1 MNFSMIGG
9 DARSVRLAGL
19 LREDG
24 HTVRHFAL
32 EQALPDGAANL
43 AAALEKADCVV
54 LPLPA
59 ARDGALNAPYSAS
72 VVPMDALLH
81 ALPSGTLVCAGKAD
95 PAMREICTARGL
107 ILRDYFLREDFTL
120 ANAVLTAN
128 AAAALMAG
136 QSPLSGKHVL
146 ISGYGRI
153 GKHLASLLLC
163 AGAAVT
169 VAARNPAARA
179 QARSLGCRAVPIA
192 QAPEAGYDFVVNTVP
207 SPIFGLDAI
216 RAFGSARCIEL
227 ASPPYGFDLTAARDA
242 GTEVLLASGL
252 PGKYAPD
259 AAAAAVRDSI
269 YAILEE

>member
-43 AAALEKADCVV
+43 AAALADADCVV

-59 ARDGALNAPYSAS
+59 ARDGALNAPYSALS
-72 VVPMDALLH
+72 LPIDALLH
-81 ALPSGTLVCAGKAD
+81 ALHPGTLVCAGKAD
-95 PAMREICTARGL
+95 AAVREICAARGL
-107 ILRDYFLREDFTL
+107 ILRDYFLREDFTQ
-120 ANAVLTAN
+120 ANAVLTAK
-128 AAAALMAG
+128 AAAALMAR
-136 QSPLSGKHVL
+136 QRPLRGRNVL

-153 GKHLASLLLC
+153 GKSLAALLLR

-169 VAARNPAARA
+169 VAARAPSARE
-179 QARSLGCRAVPIA
+179 QARSLGCRAVPIEL
-192 QAPEAGYDFVVNTVP
+192 APETGYDFAVNTVP
-207 SPIFGLDAI
+207 SPIFGADAI
-216 RAFGSARCIEL
+216 RAFGSAQCIEL
-227 ASPPYGFDLTAARDA
+227 ASPPYGFDLTAARDV
-242 GTEVLLASGL
+242 GTEVILASGL

-259 AAAAAVRDSI
+259 DAAAAVRDSI